1 MGSTKPKKSIFAS
14 PAGGSYLFPFVLV
27 TSLFALW
34 GFANDITNPMVA
46 AFKNILLIDN
56 TKSALVQT
64 AFYGG
69 YCFMAIPAALFIRKF
84 NYKNGILVGLAL
96 YAVGCLLFIPAGNA
110 MAFWAFLI
118 AYFVMTCGL
127 SFLETTSNP
136 YILALG
142 PDENATRRL
151 NFAQAF
157 NPMGSITGMFVAS
170 QVILTKLE
178 ANDHNAL
185 TILQQKSADA
195 AAAIDVTKPY
205 AEEVRKALL
214 EVDPSALMS
223 VREADLGIV
232 SVPYLILGLVVMAF
246 FLLFIFTRLPRITLA
261 EDKSYSLKKTIGILF
276 NNKRYLWSVVAQTFY
291 VGVQIMVWTFIIQY
305 ANKELDMPQSI
316 AQNYNIVA
324 MAIFVTSRF
333 ICTFLLKY
341 VKPSVLLTVLAIGGG
356 IFVLGAIVLPNA
368 QYVEG
373 QYFGAYWGLFSMV
386 AVSACMSLMFPT
398 IYGIALKGMG
408 DEAKLASS
416 GLIFAIGGGSIMPW
430 LQGVL
435 IDNATWFGPAFS
447 SIRVSFFIPFIC
459 FIVIALFGAWVYKSF
474 ERKNAG
480 NF

>member
-1 MGSTKPKKSIFAS
+1 MSLFIKNGKN
-14 PAGGSYLFPFVLV
+14 YLFPFVLV

-46 AFKNILLIDN
+46 AFKNILLMDN

-142 PDENATRRL
+142 PDGNATQRL

-170 QVILTKLE
+170 RIILKKLE
-178 ANDHNAL
+178 DNDLNAL
-185 TILQQKSADA
+185 NILQQKDAAA

-205 AEEVRKALL
+205 AEEVRQALMN
-214 EVDPSALMS
+214 VDPSALMN
-223 VREADLGIV
+223 VRETDLGIV
-232 SVPYLILGLVVMAF
+232 SIPYLILGLVVLA
-246 FLLFIFTRLPRITLA
+246 FLLFFFFTRLPRITVA
-261 EDKSYSLKKTIGILF
+261 EDKAYSLKQTVGILF
-276 NNKRYLWSVVAQTFY
+276 KNKRYLWSVVAQTFY

-305 ANKELDMPQSI
+305 ADKELGMPKSI
-316 AQNYNIVA
+316 AQNYNITA

-341 VKPSVLLTVLAIGGG
+341 FKPSALLAVLATGGG
-356 IFVLGAIVLPNA
+356 LFVLGAMVLPNA
-368 QYVEG
+368 QYVDG

-416 GLIFAIGGGSIMPW
+416 GLILAIGGGSFMPW

-435 IDNATWFGPAFS
+435 IDNATWFGDALSSTRFS
-447 SIRVSFFIPFIC
+447 FILPLFCFVFIAC
-459 FIVIALFGAWVYKSF
+459 FSQYVGKTSKA
-474 ERKNAG
+474 
-480 NF
+480 

>member
-1 MGSTKPKKSIFAS
+1 MNLFIKNGKN
-14 PAGGSYLFPFVLV
+14 YLFPFILI

-46 AFKNILLIDN
+46 AFKNILLMDN

-69 YCFMAIPAALFIRKF
+69 YCIMAIPAALFIRKF
-84 NYKNGILVGLAL
+84 NYKNGILTGLAL
-96 YAVGCLLFIPAGNA
+96 YAIGCFLFIPAGNA

-142 PDENATRRL
+142 PDTNATQRL

-157 NPMGSITGMFVAS
+157 NPMGSITGMMVAS
-170 QVILTKLE
+170 QVILKKLE
-178 ANDHNAL
+178 ANDQHALNLLQEKNAAL
-185 TILQQKSADA
+185 A
-195 AAAIDVTKPY
+195 AGIDVTKPY
-205 AEEVRKALL
+205 AEEVRQALL
-214 EVDPSALMS
+214 NVDSSALTII
-223 VREADLGIV
+223 RETDLNIV
-232 SVPYLILGLVVMAF
+232 SGPYLVLGLVVLMF
-246 FLLFIFTRLPRITLA
+246 FLLFFFTRLPRITVSK
-261 EDKSYSLKKTIGILF
+261 DKAYSLKQTIGILF
-276 NNKRYLWSVVAQTFY
+276 KNKQYLWSVVAQTFY
-291 VGVQIMVWTFIIQY
+291 VGVQIMIWTFIIQY
-305 ANKELDMPQSI
+305 ADKELGMPKSV
-316 AQNYNIVA
+316 AQNYNIAA

-341 VKPSVLLTVLAIGGG
+341 FKPSSLLTVLAVGGG
-356 IFVLGAIVLPNA
+356 LFTLCAIVLPNA
-368 QYVEG
+368 QYIDG
-373 QYFGAYWGLFSMV
+373 MYFGAYWGLFSIV

-416 GLIFAIGGGSIMPW
+416 GLILAIGGGSVMPW

-435 IDNATWFGPAFS
+435 IDNGTWFGNAIS
-447 SIRVSFFIPFIC
+447 SIRVSFLLPLIC
-459 FIVIALFGAWVYKSF
+459 FVIIAAYALYVDKLKD
-474 ERKNAG
+474 EK
-480 NF
+480 